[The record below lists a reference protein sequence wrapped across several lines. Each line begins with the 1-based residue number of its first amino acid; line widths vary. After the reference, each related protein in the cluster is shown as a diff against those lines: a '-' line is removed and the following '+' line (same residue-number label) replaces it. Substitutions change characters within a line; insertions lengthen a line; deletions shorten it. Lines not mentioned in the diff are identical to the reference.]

1 MAEEIGE
8 GGGVD
13 ESTLPNVEKAVGHAV
28 SAFRQERGL
37 STTDLAAMAG
47 ISNSML
53 WRIESGQVA
62 ASLRTLQ
69 AVASALRVPMAA
81 LLKDVEEKS
90 DATFVSPG
98 GGLEI
103 VRQAIKGTYIYKLLG
118 HTTNTDVVVEPYVN
132 IFPSTESSY
141 KRSQYD
147 GIKFLYMLD
156 GAITYRHGG
165 TVYDLT
171 SGASLF
177 FDANILH
184 GPEQIVEA
192 PAKLLSIQ
200 AYVRNR
206 NRNEVSR
213 AGEI

>member
-1 MAEEIGE
+1 MSEEVGA

-13 ESTLPNVEKAVGHAV
+13 ESAVPNIEKAVGHAV

-90 DATFVSPG
+90 DATFVAPG

-132 IFPSTESSY
+132 IFPSTDSSY

-147 GIKFLYMLD
+147 GIKFLFMLE
-156 GAITYRHGG
+156 GAMTYRHGG
-165 TVYDLT
+165 TIYDLT
-171 SGASLF
+171 SSASLF

-184 GPEQIVEA
+184 GPEQILEA

-200 AYVRNR
+200 AYARNR

>member
-1 MAEEIGE
+1 MPDI
-8 GGGVD
+8 
-13 ESTLPNVEKAVGHAV
+13 EKAVGHAV
-28 SAFRQERGL
+28 SSFRQERGL

-69 AVASALRVPMAA
+69 AVASALRVPIAA

-90 DATFVSPG
+90 DATFVPPG

-118 HTTNTDVVVEPYVN
+118 HTTNTDIVVEPYVN
-132 IFPSTESSY
+132 IFPSTEGSY

-147 GIKFLYMLD
+147 GIKFLFLLE
-156 GAITYRHGG
+156 GQIVYRHGG
-165 TVYDLT
+165 TTYELAP
-171 SGASLF
+171 GASLF

-184 GPEQIVEA
+184 GPEKILEA

-200 AYVRNR
+200 AFARNQ
-206 NRNEVSR
+206 NRSEVSR
-213 AGEI
+213 SGET

>member
-1 MAEEIGE
+1 MSDETVTSDVEV
-8 GGGVD
+8 GVV
-13 ESTLPNVEKAVGHAV
+13 PNIEKAVGHAV

-37 STTDLAAMAG
+37 STTDLASMAG

-90 DATFVSPG
+90 DATFVPPG

-132 IFPSTESSY
+132 IFPSTDSSY

-147 GIKFLYMLD
+147 GIKFLFMLE
-156 GAITYRHGG
+156 GEIKYLHGR
-165 TVYDLT
+165 TTYDLT
-171 SGASLF
+171 PGSSLF

-184 GPEQIVEA
+184 GPENIVKA

-200 AYVRNR
+200 AYARNQK
-206 NRNEVSR
+206 RNEASSS
-213 AGEI
+213 GDK